1 VEAAAANTGRSKH
14 DEIVDEE
21 EVNESRSGGDNGKR
35 ALAWNYFKLQ
45 SQKHHKNKE
54 GDLQFTSSGAK
65 IMKMKMECTLP
76 KAGCMEMWVTKF
88 GSKSLQSIVSPVI
101 KLISQSNA
109 NKKSCSRFH

>member
-1 VEAAAANTGRSKH
+1 MIIMVLRPDILFLSDRYIQDCQA
-14 DEIVDEE
+14 
-21 EVNESRSGGDNGKR
+21 
-35 ALAWNYFKLQ
+35 
-45 SQKHHKNKE
+45 E